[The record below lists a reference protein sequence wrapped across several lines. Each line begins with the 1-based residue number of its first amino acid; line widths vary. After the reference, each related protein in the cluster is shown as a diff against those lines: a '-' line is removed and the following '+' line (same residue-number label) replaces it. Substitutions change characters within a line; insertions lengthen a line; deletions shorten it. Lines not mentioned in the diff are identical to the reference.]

1 MSPNRFRLLRVAALA
16 TVVVMVSA
24 CGFHLRQTAALPQG
38 MQKIHLTV
46 AGGGR
51 LERELTRALENS
63 DATVVDHASA
73 ESAELTITAAN
84 FRTDSLTVSGTARVT
99 EYAVRYHVDFNAKA
113 PDGTLIV
120 PSQSVDMSREF
131 SYDAQNTI
139 GTASQTEELQRSLI
153 GDMVQS
159 ILFRLQAVRAHPSLV
174 QPAVAVPVP
183 AAPAPTAPATGQ

>member
-1 MSPNRFRLLRVAALA
+1 MSPNLLRSLRVAAVVSLA
-16 TVVVMVSA
+16 ALVSA
-24 CGFHLRQTAALPQG
+24 CGFHLRQSAALPPG

-46 AGGGR
+46 SGGGK

-63 DATVVDHASA
+63 DVTVVDKPAVDA
-73 ESAELTITAAN
+73 AELAITSN
-84 FRTDSLTVSGTARVT
+84 TFRTDSLTVSGTARVT

-113 PDGTLIV
+113 GDGTVLI

-131 SYDAQNTI
+131 SYDATNTI

-159 ILFRLQAVRAHPSLV
+159 ILFRLQAAGAH
-174 QPAVAVPVP
+174 PAVA
-183 AAPAPTAPATGQ
+183 AQPTTPSGT